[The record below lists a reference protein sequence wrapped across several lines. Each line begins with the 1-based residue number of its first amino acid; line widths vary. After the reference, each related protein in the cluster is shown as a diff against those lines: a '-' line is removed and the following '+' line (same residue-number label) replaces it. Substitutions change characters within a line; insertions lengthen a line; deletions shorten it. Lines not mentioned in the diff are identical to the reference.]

1 MNISRAYVEL
11 RMIARVYT
19 QGKLQLSCQPSDSKT
34 IYSTDVLIR
43 CQFPPNKKTNH
54 GFFIKKNKSPVYS
67 SGYILPSP
75 NASGNKNARPCPV
88 YGIYARELINLLAK

>member
-54 GFFIKKNKSPVYS
+54 SFFIKKKQITRYTAAGTYS
-67 SGYILPSP
+67 QVPTQVATKMLDLVQFIKFMHVSSSTY
-75 NASGNKNARPCPV
+75 
-88 YGIYARELINLLAK
+88 